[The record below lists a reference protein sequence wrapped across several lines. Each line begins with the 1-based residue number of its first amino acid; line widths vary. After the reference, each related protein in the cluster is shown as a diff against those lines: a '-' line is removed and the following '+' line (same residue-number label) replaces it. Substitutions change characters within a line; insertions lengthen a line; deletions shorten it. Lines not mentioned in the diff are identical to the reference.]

1 MLSLTVHNLGD
12 VTVFRCAGRIEF
24 GGGDGLQASISTQ
37 SQMRIAVL
45 DLAEISAIDAAG
57 LGILLSVRG
66 WARAAGVELKL
77 MNLTPKVEELL
88 ELTGLRSAFEVLSG
102 AEMLDLLCRAIHQ
115 SRSEEASAAIETFAS
130 VLDAAK
136 PFPLKNCY
144 ESAA

>member
-24 GGGDGLQASISTQ
+24 GGGDGLQAAISTQ
-37 SQMRIAVL
+37 SQVRIAVL

-57 LGILLSVRG
+57 LGILLSLR
-66 WARAAGVELKL
+66 ARALATGVQLKL
-77 MNLTPKVEELL
+77 MNLTPKVEQLL
-88 ELTGLRSAFEVLSG
+88 ELTNLKSVFNVVSA

-115 SRSEEASAAIETFAS
+115 SRSEEMRAAIETFAS
-130 VLDAAK
+130 IPDGAK
-136 PFPLKNCY
+136 PSPLKNCY